1 MDTPLYG
8 ACPNLY
14 RWMLDLQ
21 NRDSN
26 PFNLHGGHIYSH
38 FMQAFGEKYKR
49 IMPCRYFASH
59 KLGLPR
65 DLVMEPSGS
74 SPRAPPSLYPSS
86 ILHIFGQGITINS
99 GPYRDEP
106 KLIGSLCHSTVAVEM
121 VLLELGIPYVLHLLP
136 PSIPLVN
143 KRAPWC
149 SDKLLQ
155 KLLWPS
161 IMASLWFYLSVIRR
175 KVN

>member
-1 MDTPLYG
+1 MWGRPGFDDFLRYCLIQHLLFIIAPIWNLDTPLYD

-74 SPRAPPSLYPSS
+74 SPRAPPSP
-86 ILHIFGQGITINS
+86 
-99 GPYRDEP
+99 
-106 KLIGSLCHSTVAVEM
+106 
-121 VLLELGIPYVLHLLP
+121 
-136 PSIPLVN
+136 
-143 KRAPWC
+143 
-149 SDKLLQ
+149 
-155 KLLWPS
+155 
-161 IMASLWFYLSVIRR
+161 LSVEYLAYLWSGYYHQLRAISR
-175 KVN
+175 